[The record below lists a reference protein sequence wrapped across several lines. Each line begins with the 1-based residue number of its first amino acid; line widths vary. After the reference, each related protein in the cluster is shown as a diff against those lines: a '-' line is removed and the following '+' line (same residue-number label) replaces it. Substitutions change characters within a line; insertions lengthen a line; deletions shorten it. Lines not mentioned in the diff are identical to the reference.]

1 MSIKSFIDYLQLEKK
16 YSLNTVKAY
25 ENDIKSFSEFN
36 KKEFGQSSLN
46 KANYSQI
53 RSWIVKLVES
63 KISNRSINRK
73 ISSLN
78 TYYKFLLKI
87 EEIKANPL
95 DNHKALK
102 TKKIIQLPFSEK
114 EVINALDINNFK
126 DSYEGKRDRLII
138 EMLYSTDT

>member
-1 MSIKSFIDYLQLEKK
+1 MSIKSFLDYLKLEKK
-16 YSLNTVKAY
+16 YSQNTIKAY
-25 ENDIKSFSEFN
+25 ENDIISFSDFN
-36 KKEFGQSSLN
+36 KKEFDQNSIN
-46 KANYSQI
+46 KINYSQL

-87 EEIKANPL
+87 EEITKNPL

-102 TKKIIQLPFSEK
+102 TKKTIQLPSRVCSCLLK
-114 EVINALDINNFK
+114 
-126 DSYEGKRDRLII
+126 
-138 EMLYSTDT
+138 